1 MKNRERTDIH
11 IGLSEMSVVDA
22 AIEYIQEIFQDKRR
36 IRSVCYDQS
45 RDPKEVKAL

>member
-22 AIEYIQEIFQDKRR
+22 AIEYIQEIFQDKSDGHR
-36 IRSVCYDQS
+36 QTTAM
-45 RDPKEVKAL
+45 PL